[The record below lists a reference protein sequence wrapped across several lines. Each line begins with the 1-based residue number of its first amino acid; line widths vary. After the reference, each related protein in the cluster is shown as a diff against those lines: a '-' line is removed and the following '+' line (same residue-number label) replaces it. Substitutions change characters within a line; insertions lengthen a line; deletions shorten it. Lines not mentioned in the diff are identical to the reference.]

1 MNTINQ
7 YEHTNKFVDFPVTLG
22 VWDSHNGFLAHWHEH
37 IELLFFLTD
46 AKITLDDTVYELEA
60 NDLLFIN
67 PNTVH
72 SSQDHERPIRFYTLR
87 IKPSLFIDMD
97 FEAYPVKTVIRND
110 EYVKK
115 CIEEIHCEIDSQKQF
130 FQTRVLGLIY
140 ELMVH
145 IVRNYKDVLSST
157 DIIIKEAKGHKIVKI
172 LDYITKH
179 YSAKINT
186 AYISSIFHLN
196 EQYFCRMFKKETGM
210 SFTNYLNMLRIEKAV
225 IFLKNTDLNMTEIAE
240 NVGFDNSNY
249 FTRVF
254 KNHMHMTPRE
264 YKKSFVKHF

>member
-22 VWDSHNGFLAHWHEH
+22 VWDSRNGFLAHWHEH

-67 PNTVH
+67 SNTVH
-72 SSQDHERPIRFYTLR
+72 SAQDHGKTVKYYTLQ
-87 IKPSLFIDMD
+87 IKPSLFTDID
-97 FEAYPVKTVIRND
+97 FEAYPVKAIIKND
-110 EYVKK
+110 EYIKK
-115 CIEEIHCEIDSQKQF
+115 CIEEIHCELCFEKQF

-145 IVRNYKDVLSST
+145 IARNYKAELSST
-157 DIIIKEAKGHKIVKI
+157 DIIVKDTKGRKIVKI

-179 YSAKINT
+179 YSEKINT
-186 AYISSIFHLN
+186 AYLSFLFHLN

-210 SFTNYLNMLRIEKAV
+210 SFTSYLNMLRIEKAV
-225 IFLKNTDLNMTEIAE
+225 IFLENTDLNITEIAE
-240 NVGFDNSNY
+240 NVGFDGSNY
-249 FTRVF
+249 FSRVF
-254 KNHMHMTPRE
+254 KNYMHMTPRE
-264 YKKSFVKHF
+264 YKKRQVKHF